1 MCNLGCGKRKSG
13 SVGTGMSIPEI
24 ITTTFTGDLS
34 VNYTFNTN
42 TTTME
47 IKTSGGVKFQVE
59 ETRNLI
65 LTGISMNLTNVN
77 EANIVFSTATRSFN
91 TRVSQTRG
99 ACRAQFPHKHLD
111 LHYSQ
116 RNTIYC
122 LDSKNETTLKFLIIV
137 QYVHFS
143 L

>member
-34 VNYTFNTN
+34 ANYTFNTN

-99 ACRAQFPHKHLD
+99 TCRAQFPHKHLD

-122 LDSKNETTLKFLIIV
+122 LDSKYETTAELKITSVLC
-137 QYVHFS
+137 
-143 L
+143 